1 MERRVPTLTEPSLPS
16 KRMLKKHFLLF
27 PDIIPGQIKITPTEK
42 PKINIGIIW
51 KKFLWNVFIKLF
63 LIDSFPSHYAIRDGV
78 ISVAIKELEYLYY
91 KGMETSIIVISP
103 SCIYCKRTYN
113 KCHILQPMC
122 AWLINTIFVKIWFAH
137 IYILSKLML
146 LKF

>member
-1 MERRVPTLTEPSLPS
+1 
-16 KRMLKKHFLLF
+16 MLKKHFLLF
-27 PDIIPGQIKITPTEK
+27 PDIVPGQIKITPTEK

-51 KKFLWNVFIKLF
+51 KKLLWNVFIKLF

-91 KGMETSIIVISP
+91 KVMETSIIVISP
-103 SCIYCKRTYN
+103 SRIYCKCANN
-113 KCHILQPMC
+113 KCSILQPMST
-122 AWLINTIFVKIWFAH
+122 WLIYSIFVKIWFAH
-137 IYILSKLML
+137 IDILIKFML